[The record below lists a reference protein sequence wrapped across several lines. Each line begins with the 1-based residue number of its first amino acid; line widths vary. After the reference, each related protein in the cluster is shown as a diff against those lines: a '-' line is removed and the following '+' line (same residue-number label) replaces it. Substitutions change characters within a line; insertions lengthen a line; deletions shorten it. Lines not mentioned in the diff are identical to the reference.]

1 MSGVVDDI
9 IGVLVKRHVPSF
21 KIIQLLIIDSI
32 KHSTQHSK
40 ILHDFL
46 TTWWNPLLMLLTLAH
61 FVVNCNAYEYW
72 QISQKCYR
80 CLNTV
85 KLEEQDCMASNST
98 VTTTLR
104 RVSVRTR
111 AFFFELIVPRRSRN
125 CYNLESISRDPSLN
139 RRLEYSRRQ
148 KPGQCTAS
156 LFYFCEIV
164 CRVRCTR
171 NPVNISNLSLLVRFS
186 DQCQIYEQPSFCGL
200 SKRYAQSI

>member
-1 MSGVVDDI
+1 MSGLVDDI
-9 IGVLVKRHVPSF
+9 IGVLVKRHAPSF
-21 KIIQLLIIDSI
+21 KIIQLLIIESI

-98 VTTTLR
+98 VTTTYPFLLGMFYE
-104 RVSVRTR
+104 
-111 AFFFELIVPRRSRN
+111 AFVQSCNELIKNSLIIIAPPLRH
-125 CYNLESISRDPSLN
+125 PSTEN
-139 RRLEYSRRQ
+139 H
-148 KPGQCTAS
+148 P
-156 LFYFCEIV
+156 
-164 CRVRCTR
+164 
-171 NPVNISNLSLLVRFS
+171 N
-186 DQCQIYEQPSFCGL
+186 PSFGHL
-200 SKRYAQSI
+200 